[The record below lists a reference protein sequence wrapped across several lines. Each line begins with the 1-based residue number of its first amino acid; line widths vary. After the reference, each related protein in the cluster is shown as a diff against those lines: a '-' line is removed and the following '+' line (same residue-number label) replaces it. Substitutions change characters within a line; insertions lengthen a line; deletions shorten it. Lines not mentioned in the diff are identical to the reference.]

1 MLKVQFLSKNYI
13 LTTQNVLPKNTHIA
27 LGILSKLILDKI
39 WSFGIVCWAE

>member
-27 LGILSKLILDKI
+27 LEIFVQIN
-39 WSFGIVCWAE
+39 FGQNMDFWNSVLG